1 MALLND
7 TSPVAIEPV
16 RENKKAA
23 MAPAVEAPVQ
33 IVFGFQAVGS
43 AKDVESIAKERCV
56 SKLAPDISWYA
67 IAPFAGGHLFECH
80 EGGSGVA
87 YLPEVIRELSLN
99 MAAGEV
105 HVPSGDR
112 LFRIAMRD
120 GHPICLK
127 LSEQE
132 SKIALT
138 KSTTVLPKPT
148 GKMKPAVKSGDGFIQ
163 VGAVLMAFG
172 TIALF
177 ASIGY
182 YFVSTA
188 TEQMSKTVAH
198 EQLPHRQWDSI
209 RRLRTDQYV
218 SRLRYTDGR
227 WQIDFADNPKPPVT
241 QPARPPHIP
250 QRAQPPA
257 PAPDQAPQNTPTQ
270 PPAAQVHPSA
280 PTVTPPT
287 AGQPAPGSKAT
298 LQTGTNP

>member
-1 MALLND
+1 MALLID
-7 TSPVAIEPV
+7 SIDIVEVEKESVPHS
-16 RENKKAA
+16 KKAA
-23 MAPAVEAPVQ
+23 VAPAVEAPVQ
-33 IVFGFQAVGS
+33 IVFGYQSVGS

-56 SKLAPDISWYA
+56 SKFAPDISWYA
-67 IAPFAGGHLFECH
+67 VAPFAGGHLFECH

-112 LFRIAMRD
+112 LFRVAMRD
-120 GHPICLK
+120 GHPVCLK

-138 KSTTVLPKPT
+138 RSTTVLPKPT

-172 TIALF
+172 MIALF

-182 YFVSTA
+182 YFVSAA
-188 TEQMSKTVAH
+188 TQQMNKTIAN

-218 SRLRYTDGR
+218 NRLRYADGR
-227 WQIDFADNPKPPVT
+227 WQIDFADNPKPP
-241 QPARPPHIP
+241 AIRPVRSSPDP
-250 QRAQPPA
+250 QRGQGPQSVPLQPPVQVSPPA
-257 PAPDQAPQNTPTQ
+257 PMVASPDAGTSDQK
-270 PPAAQVHPSA
+270 
-280 PTVTPPT
+280 VTPH
-287 AGQPAPGSKAT
+287 PGAR
-298 LQTGTNP
+298 P